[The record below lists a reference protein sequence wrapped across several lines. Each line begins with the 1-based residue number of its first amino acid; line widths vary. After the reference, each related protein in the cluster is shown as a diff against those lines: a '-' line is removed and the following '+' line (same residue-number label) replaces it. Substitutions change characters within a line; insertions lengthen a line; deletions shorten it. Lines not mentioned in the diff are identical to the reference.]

1 MAPPSTLLAAMAL
14 LGLLAP
20 TAALRPPVILN
31 PTSRRS
37 VFTRHGFVESLVAAV
52 AVPHAAIAATEDDV
66 FSSATFSA
74 AGERK
79 PAAPEG
85 KPDSAPPSPP
95 PPPASDMEAMLRA
108 ADART
113 GSSDPRAHGRY
124 Q

>member
-14 LGLLAP
+14 LGLLAR
-20 TAALRPPVILN
+20 TAALPPVILN

-79 PAAPEG
+79 TAAPEG

-113 GSSDPRAHGRY
+113 GSSDPRAPGR
-124 Q
+124 